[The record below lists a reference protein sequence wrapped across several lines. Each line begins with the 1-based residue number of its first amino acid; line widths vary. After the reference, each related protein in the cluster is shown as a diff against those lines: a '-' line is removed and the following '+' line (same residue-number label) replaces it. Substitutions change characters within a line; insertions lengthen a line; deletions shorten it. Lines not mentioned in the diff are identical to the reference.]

1 MHPVAS
7 FWETT
12 GKTSFPLCSKL
23 ALRLSI
29 LSVQSAD
36 VERMCRAHIIIHT
49 KTCNRLQHVRVK
61 KLLYCYINLRF
72 IEKSNSDPDDFLL
85 SVDDDN
91 DKEEADANN
100 VQIDEV
106 DVVGQDGHKM
116 LVRDEM
122 EDGNNLLMIDE

>member
-1 MHPVAS
+1 MRPVAS
-7 FWETT
+7 FWKTT
-12 GKTSFPLCSKL
+12 GETSFPLCSKL

-36 VERMCRAHIIIHT
+36 VERMCKAHSIIHT
-49 KTCNRLQHVRVK
+49 KSHNRLQHVQVK
-61 KLLYCYINLRF
+61 KLLYCYINLSF

-100 VQIDEV
+100 VQIDKV
-106 DVVGQDGHKM
+106 DVVRQDGHEM
-116 LVRDEM
+116 LVRDKL
-122 EDGNNLLMIDE
+122 EDANNLLMIDE